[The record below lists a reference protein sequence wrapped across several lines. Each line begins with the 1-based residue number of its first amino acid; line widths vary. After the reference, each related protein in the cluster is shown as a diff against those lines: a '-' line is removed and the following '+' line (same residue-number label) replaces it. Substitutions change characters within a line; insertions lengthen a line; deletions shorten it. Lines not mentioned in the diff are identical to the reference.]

1 MSQLISTA
9 INHIELFQS
18 SFLCDVKSCKLW
30 VIVEDDDD
38 DSSPILTSFR
48 VFTPDIVCFSFT
60 WYGGAGGAGCQ
71 LPSLLLLQSRRA
83 GPCPGTGGD
92 TRSSWRLAWLLSWRS
107 LWRSDTVT
115 VYRPAAIKLRV
126 SPHLGQFIFVIHHV
140 HIQGKTRHTV
150 KTEDTRNPPFSV
162 SLFGPS

>member
-92 TRSSWRLAWLLSWRS
+92 TRSSWRLAGLLSWRS

-115 VYRPAAIKLRV
+115 VSVQTSRYKTQGFPPSRP
-126 SPHLGQFIFVIHHV
+126 V
-140 HIQGKTRHTV
+140 HICHSSCSHT
-150 KTEDTRNPPFSV
+150 
-162 SLFGPS
+162 G